1 MAGYQRGGLVTLRS
15 MVASE
20 ERPKESLVARKQRRL
35 RQELALTALELFT
48 EQGYDKT
55 TVEEIVD
62 RVEVSMSSFYRFFP
76 SKSDLILELHHIGSR
91 DLIRVLAE
99 RPPEEGLVEALEAA
113 VAQQQDEL
121 QQDLVALRHFL
132 ELLAENPEL
141 RGRLLAEQYGLRDAM
156 AEVVAPRL
164 GVAPDDLRCQ
174 VVALAILSTTHLALE
189 LWGVG
194 NDGGEP
200 VDAIRSAYRVL
211 APLFTQP
218 G

>member
-20 ERPKESLVARKQRRL
+20 ERPRESLVARKQRRL

-99 RPPEEGLVEALEAA
+99 RPPEESLVEALEAA

-174 VVALAILSTTHLALE
+174 VVAMAILSTTHLALE

>member
-1 MAGYQRGGLVTLRS
+1 MRS

-91 DLIRVLAE
+91 DLVRVLAE
-99 RPPEEGLVEALEAA
+99 RPPEESLVEALEAA

-141 RGRLLAEQYGLRDAM
+141 RGRLLADQYELRDAM
-156 AEVVAPRL
+156 AEAVAPRL
-164 GVAPDDLRCQ
+164 GVSPEDLHCQ
-174 VVALAILSTTHLALE
+174 VVALAILSTTHLALD
-189 LWGVG
+189 LW
-194 NDGGEP
+194 NREHGGGQP
-200 VDAIRSAYRVL
+200 VDVIRSAYRVL
-211 APLFTQP
+211 EPLLARP

>member
-1 MAGYQRGGLVTLRS
+1 

>member
-1 MAGYQRGGLVTLRS
+1 MRS
-15 MVASE
+15 MGASE

-99 RPPEEGLVEALEAA
+99 RPPEESLVEALEAA

-174 VVALAILSTTHLALE
+174 VVAMAILSTTHLAVE

-211 APLFTQP
+211 EPLLTQP

>member
-1 MAGYQRGGLVTLRS
+1 MVGDQRGDIVTVTS
-15 MVASE
+15 VTSE

-48 EQGYDKT
+48 EQGYDNT

-62 RVEVSMSSFYRFFP
+62 RVEISMSSFYRFFP

-91 DLIRVLAE
+91 DLIRVITE
-99 RPPEEGLVEALEAA
+99 RPAEESLVEALEAA

-121 QQDLVALRHFL
+121 QQDLVALRHFE
-132 ELLAENPEL
+132 ELLTENPEL

-156 AEVVAPRL
+156 AVAIAPRL
-164 GVAPDDLRCQ
+164 GVAPEDLRCE
-174 VVALAILSTTHLALE
+174 VVAMAILATTHLALD
-189 LWGVG
+189 LWSVG
-194 NDGGEP
+194 KDGQQP
-200 VDAIRSAYRVL
+200 VDAIRSAYRTL
-211 APLFTQP
+211 EPLFTQP

>member
-1 MAGYQRGGLVTLRS
+1 VVAYQRGDIVTVAS

-91 DLIRVLAE
+91 DLVRVLAE
-99 RPPEEGLVEALEAA
+99 RPPEESLVEALDAA

-121 QQDLVALRHFL
+121 QQDLVALRNFL

-156 AEVVAPRL
+156 AEAVAPRL
-164 GVAPDDLRCQ
+164 GVPSDDLRCQ
-174 VVALAILSTTHLALE
+174 VVAMAILSTTHLALD
-189 LWGVG
+189 LWSVG
-194 NDGGEP
+194 NDGGQP

-211 APLFTQP
+211 EPLFTQP

>member
-1 MAGYQRGGLVTLRS
+1 VVAYQRGDIVTVAS

-91 DLIRVLAE
+91 DLVRVLAE
-99 RPPEEGLVEALEAA
+99 RPPEESLVEALDAA

-121 QQDLVALRHFL
+121 QQDLVALRNFL

-156 AEVVAPRL
+156 AEAVAPRL
-164 GVAPDDLRCQ
+164 GVPSDDLRCQ
-174 VVALAILSTTHLALE
+174 VVAMAILSTTHLALE
-189 LWGVG
+189 LWGIG
-194 NDGGEP
+194 NDRGQP

-211 APLFTQP
+211 EPLFTQP

>member
-1 MAGYQRGGLVTLRS
+1 VAS
-15 MVASE
+15 MVAAE
-20 ERPKESLVARKQRRL
+20 DRPKESLVARKQRRL

-99 RPPEEGLVEALEAA
+99 RPPEESLVEALEAA
-113 VAQQQDEL
+113 VAQQQEEL

-156 AEVVAPRL
+156 AEAVAPRL
-164 GVAPDDLRCQ
+164 GVSPEDLRCQ
-174 VVALAILSTTHLALE
+174 VVAMAILSTTHLALD
-189 LWGVG
+189 LWSVG
-194 NDGGEP
+194 NDDVQP
-200 VDAIRSAYRVL
+200 VDVIRSAFRAL
-211 APLFTQP
+211 EPLFAEP

>member
-1 MAGYQRGGLVTLRS
+1 

-76 SKSDLILELHHIGSR
+76 SKSDLILE
-91 DLIRVLAE
+91 
-99 RPPEEGLVEALEAA
+99 RPPDESLVEALEAA
-113 VAQQQDEL
+113 VSQQQDEL

-164 GVAPDDLRCQ
+164 GLSPDDLHCQ
-174 VVALAILSTTHLALE
+174 VVAMAILSTTHLALD
-189 LWGVG
+189 LWSAGS
-194 NDGGEP
+194 NDGQP

-211 APLFTQP
+211 EPLFTQP

>member
-1 MAGYQRGGLVTLRS
+1 

-20 ERPKESLVARKQRRL
+20 ERPRESLVARKQRRL

-99 RPPEEGLVEALEAA
+99 RPPEESLVEALEAA

-174 VVALAILSTTHLALE
+174 VVAMAILSTTHLALE